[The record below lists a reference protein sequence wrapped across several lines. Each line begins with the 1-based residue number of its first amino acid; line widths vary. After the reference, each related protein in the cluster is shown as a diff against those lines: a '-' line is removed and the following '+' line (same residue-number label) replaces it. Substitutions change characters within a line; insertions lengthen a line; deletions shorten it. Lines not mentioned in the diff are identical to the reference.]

1 MDLLR
6 ENYALSNYAYGCP
19 WMIIEFKEGGL
30 DVGERRVER
39 MMKINGITW
48 FALAVTRSR
57 PIADTL
63 WVFNMAVRLFD
74 PAPCY
79 IFRSDRDS

>member
-6 ENYALSNYAYGCP
+6 ENYALSNYAYGRP
-19 WMIIEFKEGGL
+19 WMIIEFKEAGL
-30 DVGERRVER
+30 DVGEHRVER
-39 MMKINGITW
+39 LMKINGITW
-48 FALAVTRSR
+48 FALAATRSR

-74 PAPCY
+74 PAL
-79 IFRSDRDS
+79 